1 MYEPVVAVLGENR
14 TIGRILEVLLGT
26 TGYDARFLV
35 GIGPG
40 ELGDLLSDVDLVI
53 LPPLPG
59 PRRRKAYLESIA
71 ATPAGAVPLLELV
84 RDGEEPYPPAGNVVP
99 WPCSLEILE
108 RKVRDAIPPRE
119 AG

>member
-14 TIGRILEVLLGT
+14 TIGRIIEVLLRT

-40 ELGDLLSDVDLVI
+40 DLGGLLSDVDLVI
-53 LPPLPG
+53 LPPLRG
-59 PRRRKAYLESIA
+59 PRRRAAYLESIA
-71 ATPAGAVPLLELV
+71 ATPLLELV

-108 RKVRDAIPPRE
+108 RKVRDAIPPCE